1 MSFTLPPLINHN
13 RYSWASIRTSIN
25 GVYIRDITAIEYSR
39 EREKELDYGAGYK
52 PKGKIYGK
60 EKCTG
65 KITLNM
71 EVVQKLREIA
81 IPFGGSIVDLPEF
94 TITVSFVP
102 QVGLP
107 LVTHVLVGCE
117 FLKDTAKSAVGD
129 KDINVELELI
139 VVDIQGL

>member
-1 MSFTLPPLINHN
+1 MSFTLPPLINNN
-13 RYSWASIRTSIN
+13 RYSWASVRTTIN
-25 GVYIRDITAIEYSR
+25 GIYIPDITAIEYSR

-60 EKCTG
+60 EKCTA

-94 TITVSFVP
+94 IITVSFLP
-102 QVGLP
+102 NIGLP
-107 LVTHVLVGCE
+107 LVTHTLIGCE
-117 FLKDTAKSAVGD
+117 FLKDTVKSAVGD
-129 KDINVELELI
+129 KDMNVELELI
-139 VVDIQGL
+139 VMDIKSL